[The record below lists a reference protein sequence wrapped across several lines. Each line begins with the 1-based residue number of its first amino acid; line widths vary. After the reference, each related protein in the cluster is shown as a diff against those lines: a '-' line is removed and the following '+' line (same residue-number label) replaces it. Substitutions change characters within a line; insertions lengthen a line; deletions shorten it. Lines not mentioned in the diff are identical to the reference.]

1 MTKGTRVRKRTSTK
15 TGNSGLYN
23 LYIIIAHSF
32 VGKITFYAFITLML
46 ILAAIIASGNQF
58 DLFFKITGAGLL
70 LITVVSWL
78 VYLFSK
84 D

>member
-1 MTKGTRVRKRTSTK
+1 MTKGNRGRKRTSTK
-15 TGNSGLYN
+15 AVNSGLYN
-23 LYIIIAHSF
+23 LYIIVAHSF
-32 VGKITFYAFITLML
+32 VGKIAFYAFITFIL
-46 ILAAIIASGNQF
+46 ILAAIIASRNQF